1 MLAWACVDE
10 HAASVAQLEG
20 LLGSVL
26 PQRLAET
33 ERQVAELE
41 AQVAA
46 FKQSTSEKVNLKG
59 LGEGGR
65 G

>member
-1 MLAWACVDE
+1 M
-10 HAASVAQLEG
+10 AQLEG